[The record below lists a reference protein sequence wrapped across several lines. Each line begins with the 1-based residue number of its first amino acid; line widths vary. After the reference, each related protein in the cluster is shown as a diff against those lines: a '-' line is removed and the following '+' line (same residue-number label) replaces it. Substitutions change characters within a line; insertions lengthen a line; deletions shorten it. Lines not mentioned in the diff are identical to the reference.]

1 MLGAEVVERLGHG
14 RQTRP
19 VRDDVKRVIETGYDA
34 MADRF
39 AAWEREIEGSTR
51 IERVEALLSLLPERP
66 DILELGVGA
75 GVQSSRLLAERG
87 RLTGVDISAEQ
98 LRRARERLPDANFVH
113 ADFTELE
120 LEPQSFDAVVAAYVL
135 NHVPQDELG
144 PLVQRITSWLRP
156 GGHFLATFPTN
167 DNPGWTGEWLGVE
180 MFFAGFPPE
189 ENRRLVEAAGL
200 DVLGDE
206 IEVSIE
212 PDDGDSGT
220 DAGESEVRF
229 QWLLARK
236 PE

>member
-1 MLGAEVVERLGHG
+1 M
-14 RQTRP
+14 
-19 VRDDVKRVIETGYDA
+19 RDDVKCVIETGYDA

-39 AAWEREIEGSTR
+39 VAWQREIEGSTR
-51 IERVEALLSLLPERP
+51 IERVEALIALLPEQP

-75 GVQSSRLLAERG
+75 GVRSTRLLAERG

-98 LRRARERLPDANFVH
+98 LRRARKRLPGVTFVH

-120 LEPQSFDAVVAAYVL
+120 LEPESFDAVVAAYVL
-135 NHVPQDELG
+135 NHLPQEELE
-144 PLVQRITSWLRP
+144 PLARRIAGWLRP
-156 GGHFLATFPTN
+156 GGYLLATFATN

-189 ENRRLVEAAGL
+189 ENRRLVERAGL
-200 DVLGDE
+200 QVLLDE
-206 IEVSIE
+206 IEISIE
-212 PDDGDSGT
+212 PD
-220 DAGESEVRF
+220 GEARF